1 MKKAVAL
8 LYDKEKNDAPVVTAS
23 GKGELA
29 KKILVLA
36 KEAGIPVMEDPD
48 LVEILAK
55 VPVGDEIPVELYQAV
70 AEILA
75 FVYQINRKS
84 QRR

>member
-8 LYDKEKNDAPVVTAS
+8 LYDRKKNDAPVVMAS

-29 KKILVLA
+29 KKILALA
-36 KEAGIPVMEDPD
+36 KEAGIPVMEDPG

-84 QRR
+84 QER